1 MGEQQQQQSRRQ
13 FLATSGLTGAA
24 LLLGACGGSSSS
36 GTSSGGGDA
45 GGPVKGSASFLTW
58 ASDAE
63 LAAFKAAIKD
73 FEQQNRGAK
82 IDLRPVPFEQ
92 VKSNVDANLEAG
104 KAPDLFRVTYQDL
117 GFYSSQQA
125 LLDLSPHLPSGFE
138 SAIVPG
144 VWQAVQYQGKPY
156 AVPAHTDV
164 SALVYN
170 KAMLAKAGIK
180 SVPDS
185 VDNAWDWNEFM
196 DAARKVRDANPGKYG
211 FAMNWTLAGAYRWL
225 NWLWQSG
232 GTLLSQDLKQ
242 PALDS
247 PEARRTLSLFQTW
260 FKEELVPRNATP
272 KGPYPDE
279 VFPSQTIGMC
289 FAGDFLV
296 PALEDTV
303 KKFEWGVMPLPRDKE
318 AATDLGGTAIVVT
331 SQSKNQ
337 AVAAKFATFMGSR
350 KQMQRFCEATGTL
363 PVRQDLVDAKLQFNI
378 RPDVMPIYQ
387 EQVKT
392 LPGDLV
398 KSVTLPKFTQI
409 NNAFTDQLEQLV
421 RGQSVDDTISN
432 LNSALQQQLS

>member
-1 MGEQQQQQSRRQ
+1 MGEQTQHSRRQ

-36 GTSSGGGDA
+36 GGGGGGGA
-45 GGPVKGSASFLTW
+45 SGPVKGTATFLTW

-73 FEQQNRGAK
+73 FEQQHRGATIK
-82 IDLRPVPFEQ
+82 LRPVPFEQ

-125 LLDLSPHLPSGFE
+125 LLDLSPHLPSGFD
-138 SAIVPG
+138 SAFVPG
-144 VWQAVQYQGKPY
+144 IWQAVQFEGKPY

-180 SVPDS
+180 TVPDS
-185 VDNAWDWNEFM
+185 QANAWSWAEFM

-211 FAMNWTLAGAYRWL
+211 FAMDWTLAGSYRWL
-225 NWLWQSG
+225 NWLWQAG
-232 GTLLSQDLKQ
+232 GTLLTSDFKK

-247 PEARRTLSLFQTW
+247 PEARRTLALFQSW
-260 FKEELVPRNATP
+260 FKEGITPKNATP

-296 PALEDTV
+296 PALDDTV
-303 KKFEWGVMPLPRDKE
+303 KKFEWGVMPLPKDKE
-318 AATDLGGTAIVVT
+318 AATDLGGTAVVVT

-337 AVAAKFATFMGSR
+337 AVAAKFATFLGER
-350 KQMQRFCEATGTL
+350 KQMQRFCESTGTL
-363 PVRQDLVDAKLQFNI
+363 PVRQDLVSAKLDYTI
-378 RPDVMPIYQ
+378 RPDVMPVYQ

-398 KSVTLPKFTQI
+398 RSVTLPKFTQI
-409 NNAFTDQLEQLV
+409 NNAFTDQLEQLC

-432 LNSALQQQLS
+432 LNTAVQQQLS